1 MGEFIPPCNEKT
13 ETFFPEDGDIMK
25 KTREAKALCA
35 ICPLVASCL
44 EVALKE
50 PQQFGI
56 WGGAT
61 ANERYAI
68 KRRPHL
74 KEVHLKNLLEG
85 LPNGFGSKTKKT
97 I

>member
-1 MGEFIPPCNEKT
+1 MDKFVPPCNEKT
-13 ETFFPEDGDIMK
+13 EMFFPEDGDIML
-25 KTREAKALCA
+25 KTRQAKALCA
-35 ICPLVASCL
+35 TCPMVVACL

-50 PQQFGI
+50 KQQFGI

-68 KRRPHL
+68 KRRPRL

-85 LPNGFGSKTKKT
+85 LPNGFGKKT
-97 I
+97 QDTI